1 MRWEF
6 WRVVAVNLLA
16 LGVGLGLAHG
26 QDPAPGGP
34 GPFVRMVRHNDGSRT
49 VTAKDSA
56 KAEQEVLTYDIQG
69 DLKLRRVYQ
78 LDRYGKAVTFV
89 IHEGSG
95 KPVIRGEF
103 TYDVRDRM
111 TEERLY
117 SIPGNQLMR
126 QLVQEYDPKTGKK
139 LAPRVKNYAS
149 LPSELLYWM
158 DPDSAGSAGAQVKAA
173 AAAAATGAKSDAK
186 SGSGGKSGLFRGMF
200 KKDKGN

>member
-1 MRWEF
+1 MRMLSRRLSF
-6 WRVVAVNLLA
+6 WGIRLIIGFLS
-16 LGVGLGLAHG
+16 LQVGLA
-26 QDPAPGGP
+26 QSYPAAPGAA

-49 VTAKDSA
+49 VTAKDPA
-56 KAEQEVLTYDIQG
+56 KAEQEVLTYDAQG

-89 IHEGSG
+89 IHDQSS

-117 SIPGNQLMR
+117 SVPGNQLVR
-126 QLVQEYDPKTGKK
+126 RLVQSYDPNTGKK
-139 LAPRVKNYAS
+139 LNPQVQNYTT

-158 DPDSAGSAGAQVKAA
+158 DPDSAGSAGAQAKAA
-173 AAAAATGAKSDAK
+173 AAAANPKNAQDGK
-186 SGSGGKSGLFRGMF
+186 SGSGRLRGLF